1 MPEGKPTPGQ
11 LWNGDISF
19 FSIDTDVIQGAKYN
33 FEEGALNQLH
43 TQLPKSMELQLTE
56 VVASEVVKHLMAP
69 VLKSIQE
76 IQSGAASLKRKTD
89 IPIDQITDTLKG
101 LAPEQSA
108 RAYFRKRVEDYA
120 EKCRGGILPMEGDG
134 ILSELFRRY
143 FASEAPFELNAAKKS
158 EFPDAAAL
166 LVLETYAVEND
177 AVGIV
182 ISNDGGWSDFA
193 NQSDYLYCIKTLD
206 ELTALFTA
214 SGEVAST
221 IHAAIR
227 SAIEDR
233 SSSLRSE
240 LNDALKD
247 HVDNASWDVGE
258 IHSDTGA
265 RVEAEVWDVKLL
277 DHDLDID
284 DTSIWND
291 EEDPSTW
298 LVEVTVKVKVDVRT
312 SFTTY
317 VWDSIDREELALSS
331 NLADVEEEIEVSAY
345 LTCLDVLPDSA
356 PHHWNVQIEIASGA
370 YSVDVG
376 EVSAFPWED

>member
-1 MPEGKPTPGQ
+1 
-11 LWNGDISF
+11 
-19 FSIDTDVIQGAKYN
+19 
-33 FEEGALNQLH
+33 
-43 TQLPKSMELQLTE
+43 
-56 VVASEVVKHLMAP
+56 
-69 VLKSIQE
+69 
-76 IQSGAASLKRKTD
+76 
-89 IPIDQITDTLKG
+89 
-101 LAPEQSA
+101 
-108 RAYFRKRVEDYA
+108 
-120 EKCRGGILPMEGDG
+120 
-134 ILSELFRRY
+134 
-143 FASEAPFELNAAKKS
+143 
-158 EFPDAAAL
+158 
-166 LVLETYAVEND
+166 
-177 AVGIV
+177 
-182 ISNDGGWSDFA
+182 
-193 NQSDYLYCIKTLD
+193 LD

-356 PHHWNVQIEIASGA
+356 PHHWNVQIESASGA
-370 YSVDVG
+370 YSIDVG